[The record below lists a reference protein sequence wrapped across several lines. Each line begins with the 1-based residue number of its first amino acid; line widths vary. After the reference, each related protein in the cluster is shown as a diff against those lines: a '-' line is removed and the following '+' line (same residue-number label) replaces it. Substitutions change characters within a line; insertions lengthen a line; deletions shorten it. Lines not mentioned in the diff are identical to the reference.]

1 MSNNRTDFA
10 HPRDSYIDLL
20 RDFYAGINGADAAE
34 PVREAAGDNW
44 CCHTEVSRGA
54 VLEKAGT
61 VLLHIVDGKIY
72 NSPGSIKQFET
83 LAYPANPRVP
93 GFVFLMNLNDTEAGG
108 RSIVLFTDI
117 ILQTGERNTTAT
129 NIFQRAVQAVYERH
143 HRDFADRF
151 KTQPGSIM
159 AGISAECGVMD
170 FFQET
175 DAEPFVDELLRA
187 VLPAYRE
194 ILDTTAQEP
203 ATTDDINAMYEHRA
217 RLVEWLTLDDIG
229 IQFARASG
237 MPLAEIEAYGYPP
250 VVRY

>member
-1 MSNNRTDFA
+1 MSARKTDFA
-10 HPRDSYIDLL
+10 HPRDSYVDLL
-20 RDFYAGINGADAAE
+20 RDFYSGINGADAAE
-34 PVREAAGDNW
+34 PARETAGDNW
-44 CCHTEVSRGA
+44 CCHTEVSRGT

-72 NSPGSIKQFET
+72 SSPGSIKQFET

-93 GFVFLMNLNDTEAGG
+93 GFVFLMNLNETEATG

-117 ILQTGERNTTAT
+117 ILQTGERDASAT
-129 NIFQRAVQAVYERH
+129 DIFQRAVQAVYARH
-143 HRDFADRF
+143 NRDFAGRF
-151 KTQPGSIM
+151 KTEPGSIM
-159 AGISAECGVMD
+159 GGISAECGVMD
-170 FFQET
+170 FFKET

-194 ILDTTAQEP
+194 ILNGTGYEP
-203 ATTDDINAMYEHRA
+203 ATTDQIDAMYRHRA
-217 RLVEWLTLDDIG
+217 RLVEWLTLEDVG